1 MKKLIYFSTPTCAP
15 CRMFGP
21 VMDRIAQSGI
31 PVEKINV
38 DTAPAVAAAYNVR
51 SVPTV
56 VLVNTSGT
64 EVSRFVG
71 VKSENEVKQLFNQN

>member
-1 MKKLIYFSTPTCAP
+1 
-15 CRMFGP
+15 MFGP
-21 VMDRIAQSGI
+21 VMDRISQLGI

-38 DTAPAVAAAYNVR
+38 DNAPAVAAAYNVR

-56 VLVNTSGT
+56 VLVNGSGN

-71 VKSENEVKQLFNQN
+71 VKSENEIKQLFNQN